1 MALIFVGLISM
12 SKSVLKV
19 LENVKP
25 GDLISIDWCDAST
38 GKSSLNGGCVDVPVK
53 SWGIFLGVMGRAR
66 NIILA
71 QNSFRYT
78 DSLFDLDYTS
88 VPAGWAID
96 IIVLAAGHVSES
108 VAGDMLKSFAQASLS
123 QSRSNT
129 AGLRSP
135 RMFEHHRMQR
145 LRHGEPG

>member
-1 MALIFVGLISM
+1 M
-12 SKSVLKV
+12 SKSVLKA
-19 LENVKP
+19 LEGVKP
-25 GDLISIDWCDAST
+25 GDLIAVDWCDAST

-96 IIVLAAGHVSES
+96 VIVLAAGHVSES

-135 RMFEHHRMQR
+135 RMFAHRMQR
-145 LRHGEPG
+145 LRHGELG